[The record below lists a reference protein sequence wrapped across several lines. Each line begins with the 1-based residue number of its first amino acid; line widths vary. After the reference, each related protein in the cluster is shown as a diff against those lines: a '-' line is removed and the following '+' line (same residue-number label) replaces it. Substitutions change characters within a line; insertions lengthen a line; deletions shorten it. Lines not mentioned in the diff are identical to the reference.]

1 MKKHTLYIIYLL
13 LTGLSMS
20 VSSRADS
27 QLSFTQIGLTQGMP
41 SHINYIYEDKNGLI
55 WLGTSEGLRRYD
67 GQRLKLYPISTPTD
81 TLGQENILQMLEDKE
96 GRLWLV
102 SNKGLFCYS
111 TENDRFVLPPSV
123 KQILSVESAC
133 QVEDGVIFGGGDK
146 LYKYTYKSG
155 RMEELPGIPVKN
167 FYIRRI
173 GLWTPG
179 TLICTDSNNKLLSYN
194 LNTGEVH
201 PIASDEW
208 NKIYDFCIGPEQH
221 VWVAD
226 YNNGIKKIDKK
237 GRLIAHYSVQN
248 SDITSNIVLCVSLIQ
263 GKIWAGTDGGG
274 ICVIDPKTGK
284 IDTYTYD
291 SGDIHS
297 LPVNTIL
304 YLHGNSQGKDIWAGT
319 TRGGLINIRWNHMRT
334 YPGVPLGSDKGLS
347 EKTVLSLYQEPGS
360 DILWIGTDG
369 GGINSLDTKTH
380 TFRHYP
386 NTWGDKIVS
395 ICNYSPQK
403 LLLSSFSKGFFLFDK
418 ANGHKEPLD
427 IGYFTLNNYVRYSGL
442 PTNLYSETDNTILL
456 LANPIARYHIREKR
470 MEEIIQLPD
479 YSITGMLCPIGQDKE
494 NSYFYDSQNIYK
506 IKKDENRLLLVYSGE
521 MSLRINAAGRD
532 DNGNFWIAND
542 KGLFKWNGQELTA
555 VPCSIFSKCQTILC
569 DHKGRVWIGAGQELL
584 SYRPQTD
591 KFILYGEADGIRKNE
606 YLSKPVLQANNKG
619 LYIGGVNGLLYID
632 SEQENE
638 QTPLSSQQHI
648 VVTDF
653 WVNGKNCMNRLS
665 DNRIVL
671 PWDSQNI
678 RISFLVQGDDILRP
692 RLFQYSLDDK
702 RQNVLMNNDAELQIP
717 SLAAGTYPI
726 SVEYTRKDGGW
737 SEGQQVLTLVILPP
751 WYKSWWFITILLLL
765 TCVLIYVLIRYIL
778 KRKDNRL
785 QTQKHS
791 HQVDIQPLPE
801 ENNLNNADNLFMEK
815 LHQVI
820 ADNLDNPQL
829 DIPFLC
835 NLMGISRTS
844 LYNKLKVITGMGAND
859 YINKIRI
866 ERAMKLIKESE
877 LNFTEIS
884 EKVGFTSPRYFSTT
898 FKQYTGKTPTQ
909 FKKE

>member
-1 MKKHTLYIIYLL
+1 M
-13 LTGLSMS
+13 
-20 VSSRADS
+20 
-27 QLSFTQIGLTQGMP
+27 
-41 SHINYIYEDKNGLI
+41 
-55 WLGTSEGLRRYD
+55 
-67 GQRLKLYPISTPTD
+67 
-81 TLGQENILQMLEDKE
+81 
-96 GRLWLV
+96 
-102 SNKGLFCYS
+102 
-111 TENDRFVLPPSV
+111 
-123 KQILSVESAC
+123 
-133 QVEDGVIFGGGDK
+133 
-146 LYKYTYKSG
+146 
-155 RMEELPGIPVKN
+155 
-167 FYIRRI
+167 
-173 GLWTPG
+173 
-179 TLICTDSNNKLLSYN
+179 
-194 LNTGEVH
+194 
-201 PIASDEW
+201 
-208 NKIYDFCIGPEQH
+208 
-221 VWVAD
+221 
-226 YNNGIKKIDKK
+226 
-237 GRLIAHYSVQN
+237 
-248 SDITSNIVLCVSLIQ
+248 
-263 GKIWAGTDGGG
+263 
-274 ICVIDPKTGK
+274 
-284 IDTYTYD
+284 
-291 SGDIHS
+291 
-297 LPVNTIL
+297 
-304 YLHGNSQGKDIWAGT
+304 
-319 TRGGLINIRWNHMRT
+319 
-334 YPGVPLGSDKGLS
+334 
-347 EKTVLSLYQEPGS
+347 
-360 DILWIGTDG
+360 
-369 GGINSLDTKTH
+369 
-380 TFRHYP
+380 
-386 NTWGDKIVS
+386 
-395 ICNYSPQK
+395 
-403 LLLSSFSKGFFLFDK
+403 
-418 ANGHKEPLD
+418 
-427 IGYFTLNNYVRYSGL
+427 
-442 PTNLYSETDNTILL
+442 
-456 LANPIARYHIREKR
+456 
-470 MEEIIQLPD
+470 
-479 YSITGMLCPIGQDKE
+479 
-494 NSYFYDSQNIYK
+494 
-506 IKKDENRLLLVYSGE
+506 
-521 MSLRINAAGRD
+521 
-532 DNGNFWIAND
+532 
-542 KGLFKWNGQELTA
+542 
-555 VPCSIFSKCQTILC
+555 
-569 DHKGRVWIGAGQELL
+569 WIGAGQELL

-606 YLSKPVLQANNKG
+606 YLSKPVLQTNDKG

-638 QTPLSSQQHI
+638 QTLLSSQQHI
-648 VVTDF
+648 IVTDF
-653 WVNGKNCMNRLS
+653 WVNGKSCMNRLS

-692 RLFQYSLDDK
+692 RLFQYSLGDK